1 MPTRKEDNDDE
12 RQARIDA
19 MVEAHKKLLD
29 RSGQAQTMVRIAQ
42 VRARMAQAVAIALRQ
57 RKEEPRRR
65 RRRPA

>member
-19 MVEAHKKLLD
+19 MVEEHKKLID
-29 RSGQAQTMVRIAQ
+29 RSDHAKNMVRIAQ
-42 VRARMAQAVAIALRQ
+42 VRAHMAQALAIALRR

-65 RRRPA
+65 RKPA

>member
-19 MVEAHKKLLD
+19 MVEEHRKLIARTD
-29 RSGQAQTMVRIAQ
+29 HAKTMVRIAQ
-42 VRARMAQAVAIALRQ
+42 VRARLAQAVAIALRQ

-65 RRRPA
+65 RKPA